1 MSKNYNLKLTIS
13 KCTKKIKVKEIHH
26 FNKKEDR
33 IFNHL
38 NNLREDNKVNIHIP
52 NLVKEDHH
60 NLPILKIN
68 NYKLEDGNGHILLF
82 KELVLVQEEDIVLLY
97 QVLQSLFLVVITI
110 PEKLKAI
117 LILTIHM
124 FLMLMLI
131 NLQ

>member
-1 MSKNYNLKLTIS
+1 MG
-13 KCTKKIKVKEIHH
+13 
-26 FNKKEDR
+26 
-33 IFNHL
+33 
-38 NNLREDNKVNIHIP
+38 NIHIP

-110 PEKLKAI
+110 LEKLKAI

-131 NLQ
+131 NLQNLKFLVLHLLLVMLIQQF